1 MLETFCF
8 SPKGSLVSIWADHRS
23 LMGKEKSWL
32 AVILKS
38 NNIVLTDILTQTKIS
53 ICSNCWPTFNATDNG
68 RNSFTA
74 QFFLS
79 LVTMQRSCK
88 AYYELCSS
96 FCDIT
101 LSDMFLGDDSY
112 YVCENIFERRKLTR
126 SCFSPTNNFGEFW
139 SIKNSFL
146 DKKIIEIILCRWIKP

>member
-1 MLETFCF
+1 MEEI
-8 SPKGSLVSIWADHRS
+8 VSQH
-23 LMGKEKSWL
+23 
-32 AVILKS
+32 
-38 NNIVLTDILTQTKIS
+38 N
-53 ICSNCWPTFNATDNG
+53 
-68 RNSFTA
+68 
-74 QFFLS
+74 FFLS
-79 LVTMQRSCK
+79 LVTMQRQCK

-101 LSDMFLGDDSY
+101 LSDMFLGDASY

-146 DKKIIEIILCRWIKP
+146 DKKIIEIILCRWIKSLIANSNSKNIGKKHLALHLRYLLDSWIVTAFLSDKKFNMINL